1 MSSTV
6 KGKLLLKEELG
17 PASIEE
23 DLRCFIQGRF
33 MSSTV
38 EGKLLLKEELNPAS
52 IKRRLLLLLL
62 KEDLFLL
69 ALLRE
74 DF

>member
-23 DLRCFIQGRF
+23 DLRCFY
-33 MSSTV
+33 
-38 EGKLLLKEELNPAS
+38 
-52 IKRRLLLLLL
+52 
-62 KEDLFLL
+62 
-69 ALLRE
+69 LRKIYV
-74 DF
+74 FYS